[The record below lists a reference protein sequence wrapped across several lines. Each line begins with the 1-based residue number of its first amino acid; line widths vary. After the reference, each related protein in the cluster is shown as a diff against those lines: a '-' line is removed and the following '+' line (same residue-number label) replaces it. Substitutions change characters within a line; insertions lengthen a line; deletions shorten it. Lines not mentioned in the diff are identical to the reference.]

1 MTATLLLA
9 LIQLQQIGWRN
20 VMTDKVVLNGPLEL
34 KNNSEARVAYELMV
48 LIANKEVGFTM
59 AQNKNVADE
68 QKSRDYWLKLYS
80 QCHSVARGNEHV
92 PQEN

>member
-1 MTATLLLA
+1 
-9 LIQLQQIGWRN
+9 
-20 VMTDKVVLNGPLEL
+20 MTDKVVLNGPLEL

-68 QKSRDYWLKLYS
+68 QKSRDYWEPVNYF
-80 QCHSVARGNEHV
+80 V
-92 PQEN
+92 

>member
-1 MTATLLLA
+1 MNPT
-9 LIQLQQIGWRN
+9 QSLQQIGWRN

-59 AQNKNVADE
+59 A
-68 QKSRDYWLKLYS
+68 
-80 QCHSVARGNEHV
+80 
-92 PQEN
+92 

>member
-1 MTATLLLA
+1 MNPT
-9 LIQLQQIGWRN
+9 QSLQQIGWRN
-20 VMTDKVVLNGPLEL
+20 LMTDKVVLNGPLEL